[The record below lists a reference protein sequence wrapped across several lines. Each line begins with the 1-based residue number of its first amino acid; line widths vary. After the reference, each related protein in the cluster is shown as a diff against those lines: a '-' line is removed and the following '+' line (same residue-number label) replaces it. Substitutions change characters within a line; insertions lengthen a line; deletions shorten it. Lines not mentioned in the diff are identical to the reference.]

1 MEYTSRAG
9 EREKRERKM
18 LQKCIKEI
26 NCIWM
31 LEWNL
36 INQNQAMPLNI
47 PNNHMKVFSYV

>member
-26 NCIWM
+26 GCLWM

-36 INQNQAMPLNI
+36 INQNPAMPLNI